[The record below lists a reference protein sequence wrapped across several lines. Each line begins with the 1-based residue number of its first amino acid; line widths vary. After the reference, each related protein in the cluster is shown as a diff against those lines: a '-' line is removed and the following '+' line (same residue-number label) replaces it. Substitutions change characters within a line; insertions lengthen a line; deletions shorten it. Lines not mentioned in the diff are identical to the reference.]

1 MSKMS
6 RLKIDI
12 QELIEKGMSA
22 KFISSKLNIPV
33 EWAIYEIEE
42 REQLEL
48 QKQQEFLNYGEV

>member
-1 MSKMS
+1 MS